1 MAARQKATRHELA
14 DGFVA
19 AWDSSEVDEDL
30 RRKLI
35 ELAERPLGEI
45 VVGMGAEAPVQAE
58 VEAPPVPA
66 SRRKPRSRRRPRTA
80 AA

>member
-19 AWDSSEVDEDL
+19 AWDSSEIDEDL

-35 ELAERPLGEI
+35 ELADRPLGDI
-45 VVGMGAEAPVQAE
+45 IVGMGGQAPS
-58 VEAPPVPA
+58 VEQVETPTVRPG
-66 SRRKPRSRRRPRTA
+66 RRKSPSRRRPRTA

>member
-19 AWDSSEVDEDL
+19 AWDSSEIDEDL

-35 ELAERPLGEI
+35 ELADRPLGDI
-45 VVGMGAEAPVQAE
+45 LVGMGGGASVNEAKMAT
-58 VEAPPVPA
+58 ARTK
-66 SRRKPRSRRRPRTA
+66 SHSRRRPRPA

>member
-14 DGFVA
+14 DGFIV
-19 AWDSSEVDEDL
+19 AWDSSEIDEDL

-35 ELAERPLGEI
+35 DLADRPLGDI
-45 VVGMGAEAPVQAE
+45 IVGMGGKV
-58 VEAPPVPA
+58 PPVEKVETPTVRP
-66 SRRKPRSRRRPRTA
+66 SRRKSRSRRRPRTA

>member
-1 MAARQKATRHELA
+1 MAARQKATRHELE

-19 AWDSSEVDEDL
+19 AWDSSEIDEDL

-35 ELAERPLGEI
+35 DLADRPLVDI
-45 VVGMGAEAPVQAE
+45 IVGMGGDAEKIIQLKPA
-58 VEAPPVPA
+58 PA
-66 SRRKPRSRRRPRTA
+66 SSERKRASARRA

>member
-35 ELAERPLGEI
+35 ELADRPLGAI
-45 VVGMGAEAPVQAE
+45 VAGMGGEAPSVDAAE
-58 VEAPPVPA
+58 SSVR
-66 SRRKPRSRRRPRTA
+66 SGRGKRRSRRPRTA